1 MREESNWND
10 TDRENQRTLRKNC
23 PSATLSTNLLPLK
36 YVICCLT
43 CAALYCYVFILV
55 PPDDSLMCKPEF
67 TQKLHD
73 LTISDGDQ
81 LQLTCTIKG
90 DPEPQVN
97 WTKNGQVCLWKCY

>member
-1 MREESNWND
+1 MILTGKTKELS
-10 TDRENQRTLRKNC
+10 QCHFVHK
-23 PSATLSTNLLPLK
+23 PSSSKICYLLFDM
-36 YVICCLT
+36 CCIILL
-43 CAALYCYVFILV
+43 CLYFILV

-73 LTISDGDQ
+73 LTINDGDQ